1 MKFGRILIA
10 LFAVALVFIAVTP
23 RDAVTTSAADGG
35 RTQALK
41 DKISALEDEIE
52 EYESQIA
59 DLKNERAA
67 GLEAKA
73 KLDALVAATSQK
85 IEVAAELKENLTE
98 QIAET
103 NEAITNKEADIEKT
117 FQKFLD
123 RMVASYEQGE
133 ASYLSLLFNASDM
146 ADFLSRVDMVNSM
159 LDYDRDLKI
168 KYENEKVE
176 LENLKARLDDDV
188 KYQENLIV
196 ELEADKER
204 YETLSAEQEEY
215 LNTIQADIG
224 KSNALLE
231 EAKKL
236 DNELDAEL
244 QNLLRQESGAGLT
257 SSGNFAWPLYGY
269 TYISSGFGWRTLFG
283 AADYHL
289 GVDIPAPS
297 GTPIH
302 AANSGIVKTAVY
314 HWSYGNYVLIDH
326 GTNAYGVKEATLY
339 AHMSVLGCT
348 PGQYVTK
355 GEVIGYVGNTG
366 NSYGSHLHF
375 ETRFNGEVDN
385 PLNHVSPY

>member
-1 MKFGRILIA
+1 MKFRRLLVA
-10 LFAVALVFIAVTP
+10 FLAVVMLVTAAAPRTAVPTN
-23 RDAVTTSAADGG
+23 AADGG
-35 RTQALK
+35 RTKALK
-41 DKISALEDEIE
+41 DRISDLQNEIK
-52 EYESQIA
+52 EYEAEISS
-59 DLKNERAA
+59 LKNERAA

-73 KLDALVAATSQK
+73 KLDSLVAVTSQK
-85 IEVAAELKENLTE
+85 MEVAAELKEQLTE

-103 NEAITNKEADIEKT
+103 NEAIINKEAEIEKT

-123 RMVASYEQGE
+123 RMVATYEQGD
-133 ASYLSLLFNASDM
+133 ASYLSILFNASDM
-146 ADFLSRVDMVNSM
+146 ADFLSRIDMVNSM
-159 LDYDRDLKI
+159 LEYDRNLKI

-176 LENLKARLDDDV
+176 LESLRVRLDEDV
-188 KYQENLIV
+188 EYQENLIK
-196 ELEADKER
+196 ELEDDKAR
-204 YETLSAEQEEY
+204 YEQLAKEQEEY
-215 LNTIQADIG
+215 LNTLQADIG

-244 QNLLRQESGAGLT
+244 QNLLRAEAGSGLT
-257 SSGNFAWPLYGY
+257 SSGYFLWPLYGY
-269 TYISSGFGWRTLFG
+269 SYVSSGFGWRTLNG

-289 GVDIPAPS
+289 GIDIPAPT

-302 AANSGIVKTAVY
+302 AANSGIVKTSTY

-326 GTNAYGVKEATLY
+326 GTNSYGTQEATLY
-339 AHMSVLGCT
+339 AHMSQRACT

-355 GEVIGYVGNTG
+355 GDIIGYVGNTG

-385 PLNHVSPY
+385 PLNHVSP